1 MLAIQIFVLNKF
13 VKELLR
19 PKITELQFATAA
31 PACKKVFVC
40 PSSKGEL
47 LFYVF
52 GDKVVQAYSIQNG
65 KLQAF
70 NKQVKIDVLK
80 EYDD

>member
-1 MLAIQIFVLNKF
+1 M
-13 VKELLR
+13 VKDAKERYR
-19 PKITELQFATAA
+19 PKITELEFATAA

-65 KLQAF
+65 KLQLF
-70 NKQVKIDVLK
+70 NKQLLLESLRRYND
-80 EYDD
+80 YFD